1 MFVEEADVC
10 VRLLK
15 SLIILL
21 VETACCGNKEEDV
34 EEPAQD
40 AVLVAMVEKC
50 GGGKEDGEIDAH
62 EGPKPR
68 CHLLE
73 IGYHK
78 D

>member
-34 EEPAQD
+34 EEDEIVSMAEAELDDIP
-40 AVLVAMVEKC
+40 
-50 GGGKEDGEIDAH
+50 EDEV
-62 EGPKPR
+62 K
-68 CHLLE
+68 
-73 IGYHK
+73 
-78 D
+78 